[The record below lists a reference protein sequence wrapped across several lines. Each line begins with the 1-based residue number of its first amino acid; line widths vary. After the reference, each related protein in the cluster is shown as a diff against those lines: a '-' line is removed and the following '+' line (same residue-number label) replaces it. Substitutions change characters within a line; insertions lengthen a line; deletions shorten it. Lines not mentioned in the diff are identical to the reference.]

1 MLRLSSLPSLAVVA
15 AITSSAGCII
25 TSDDNEFTIWNDSDY
40 VLTEVY
46 LAEETDPSW
55 GPNLLPEPLF
65 PGDELIITD
74 IDCGTYDALVVDET
88 GVECELS
95 GIDLCLGDTDGWVI
109 DNFTLDVCAFGG

>member
-1 MLRLSSLPSLAVVA
+1 MRRLDPGDQLGRYKILKRLG
-15 AITSSAGCII
+15 AGAMG
-25 TSDDNEFTIWNDSDY
+25 
-40 VLTEVY
+40 EVY

-95 GIDLCLGDTDGWVI
+95 GIDLCLGDSDGWVI